1 MARALQ
7 HRPGLLGVGFDPM
20 AILRRLARYLG
31 IAVLVVLF
39 LIGAA
44 LVTTQT
50 AWFKDYLRG
59 VVVRQAAQYL
69 NGTLTVEHLKGSVL
83 TGIELDGVALH
94 HEGQTAVA
102 MDKLFVAYEPITMIR
117 QGLVLRSLTLEQP
130 TVLLQRDDAGWNF
143 NRFVKTRKTPAARAR
158 RH

>member
-1 MARALQ
+1 MVIIKR
-7 HRPGLLGVGFDPM
+7 
-20 AILRRLARYLG
+20 IARYLG

-50 AWFKDYLRG
+50 GWFKNYLRG

-69 NGTLTVEHLKGSVL
+69 NGTLSIERLRGSVL

-102 MDKLFVAYEPITMIR
+102 IDRLTVGYDPIMMEFQPLRQDAQEYRR
-117 QGLVLRSLTLEQP
+117 QGRPGADYS
-130 TVLLQRDDAGWNF
+130 DA
-143 NRFVKTRKTPAARAR
+143 
-158 RH
+158 HDQ